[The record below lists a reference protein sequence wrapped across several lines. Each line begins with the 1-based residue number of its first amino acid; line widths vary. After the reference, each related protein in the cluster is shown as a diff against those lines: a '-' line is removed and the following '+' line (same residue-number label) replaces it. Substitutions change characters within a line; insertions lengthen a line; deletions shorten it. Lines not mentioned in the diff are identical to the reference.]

1 MRHVFIIN
9 PTAGKKN
16 CTAELMQMAKKLE
29 VKHGIDVECI
39 LTKSSGH
46 ATETTRSIA
55 QTGETVRFYVCG
67 GDGTINEVANGIA
80 GIPTAAM
87 TCIPVG
93 TGNDFLKNFGD
104 KASLFS
110 DAENLWGGPQ
120 FVLDAIDCN
129 GRLALTIACS
139 GFDAQVAED
148 VHTYG
153 KSPMLGGSG
162 SYIASLAV
170 NFFLRG
176 LSHKWTVTIDGRAF
190 SGNYALAAVCN
201 GRHYGGGFTPVP
213 QAKMDDGMLD
223 VLLMDKVG
231 RATFLRYIANY
242 KNGEHEKFPQYA
254 HVARAKEV
262 VIESEGDE
270 IVTCLDGEISR
281 SRRVVIR
288 LSEKKVN
295 FFGPAGCDP
304 NATYRPALWDKK
316 VL

>member
-9 PTAGKKN
+9 PSAGKKN
-16 CTAELMQMAKKLE
+16 CTADLMQMAKKLE
-29 VKHGIDVECI
+29 TNHGVDVECI
-39 LTKSSGH
+39 LTKSPGH
-46 ATETTRSIA
+46 ATETARSIA
-55 QTGETVRFYVCG
+55 RTGENVRFYVCG

-80 GIPTAAM
+80 GISTAAM

-104 KASLFS
+104 KAELFY

-120 FVLDAIDCN
+120 FALDAIDCN

-139 GFDAQVAED
+139 GFDAQVAAD

-170 NFFLRG
+170 NFLLRG
-176 LSHKWTVTIDGRAF
+176 LTHKWTVTIDGKAY
-190 SGNYALAAVCN
+190 SGKYALAAVCN

-213 QAKMDDGMLD
+213 QARMDDGLLD
-223 VLLMDKVG
+223 VLLMDSIS
-231 RATFLRYIANY
+231 RPLFLRYVGNY
-242 KNGEHEKFPQYA
+242 KNGEHEKFPQYV
-254 HVARAKEV
+254 HIARAKE
-262 VIESEGDE
+262 IIIDAGNEE
-270 IVTCLDGEISR
+270 IITCLDGEILR
-281 SRRVVIR
+281 NRRAVIR

-295 FFGPAGCDP
+295 FFGPEGCDP
-304 NATYRPALWDKK
+304 NATWRSAK
-316 VL
+316 